1 MMSLLREDCLFY
13 TVKFMRKDLK
23 ICFWLIYINSE
34 NAYSADI
41 LSCKEAREDVLKSK
55 ELERLSNETKVI
67 IE

>member
-34 NAYSADI
+34 NACFADI
-41 LSCKEAREDVLKSK
+41 LSCKEAREDVLESK

>member
-1 MMSLLREDCLFY
+1 MMRFLWEDCLLY
-13 TVKFMRKDLK
+13 AVKFTRKDLK

-41 LSCKEAREDVLKSK
+41 LSCKEAREDVIKSK

-67 IE
+67 TE